1 MRFLTIMLCALG
13 LAAFDDNTNTA
24 NAATQNEQVVNLYS
38 SQQEHLIRP
47 VLVNFTKKTG
57 ITVNLTTGG
66 NAELV
71 TRLEYEGEN
80 TPADMLLTVDI
91 GNVYQAKDK
100 GLLQVVESEILSG
113 NILAYLRDP
122 EGYWF
127 GITSRARLIFYHK
140 DRVEAH
146 AVQNYADLADDRWKG
161 RVLIRSSNNVYNQ
174 SLVASRVAHDGRE
187 AALKWAKGLVA
198 NMARSPQGGD
208 TDQIKALLAGEGD
221 LAVANSY
228 YYGRLIAGD
237 ESVRDPKV
245 AEKIGVIFPD
255 QEGHGTHVNIRGGGV
270 TKYAKNRANAVKL
283 LEYLVQE
290 PAQRFFADANLEYPA
305 NLAVKANS
313 AVEAWGEFNRD
324 QLNLEEVGKH
334 QRTAIEVMDEAGW
347 R

>member
-1 MRFLTIMLCALG
+1 MRFLTMMLCVLG
-13 LAAFDDNTNTA
+13 LAACDNNSP
-24 NAATQNEQVVNLYS
+24 AATDNSEQVVNLYS

-47 VLVNFTKKTG
+47 VLEDFTQETG
-57 ITVNLTTGG
+57 IEVNLTTGG

-91 GNVYQAKDK
+91 GNVYQAKEKD
-100 GLLQVVESEILSG
+100 LLQAVESDVLTQ
-113 NILAYLRDP
+113 NIPEYLRDAQ
-122 EGYWF
+122 GYWY
-127 GITSRARLIFYHK
+127 GLTSRARLIFYHK
-140 DRVEAH
+140 DRVEAD
-146 AVQNYADLADDRWKG
+146 AVQSYADLADERWKG
-161 RVLIRSSNNVYNQ
+161 RVLIRSSDNVYNQ

-187 AALKWAKGLVA
+187 AALEWAKGLVG
-198 NMARSPQGGD
+198 NMARAPQGGD

-228 YYGRLIAGD
+228 YYGRLVAGD
-237 ESVRDPKV
+237 ESVRDAEV

-255 QEGHGTHVNIRGGGV
+255 QNGNGTHVNIRGGGV
-270 TKYAKNRANAVKL
+270 TKHAKNRDNAVKL
-283 LEYLVQE
+283 LEYLTQE
-290 PAQRFFADANLEYPA
+290 SAQRFFADANLEYPA
-305 NLAVKANS
+305 NAQVKAND
-313 AVEAWGEFNRD
+313 AVEAWGDFNRD